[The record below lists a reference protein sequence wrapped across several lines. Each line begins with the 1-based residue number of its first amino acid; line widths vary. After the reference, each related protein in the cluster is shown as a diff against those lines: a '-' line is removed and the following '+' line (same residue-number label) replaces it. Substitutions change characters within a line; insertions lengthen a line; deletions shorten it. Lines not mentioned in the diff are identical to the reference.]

1 LQILFLK
8 GSRSLLM
15 YWQNNY
21 EPGSIASIVLLLR
34 RSVQR
39 FFQHWTIALQFTQ
52 SEAKGRTLVRS
63 YHYSAIM
70 KTLFLLFSLSFVTTI
85 SIAQQPD
92 KYILLKPDRVFDGE
106 TMQSGWVVLVKNNK
120 IEQAGAMIFK
130 LPAGTEIIELKGMTL
145 LPGLIEG
152 HSHLFLHP
160 YNETSWDDQVLKE
173 SRAERTARAV
183 NHAKA
188 TLMAGFTTVRDLGTE
203 GAMYDDVGLKKA
215 IEKGVIPGPRMIV
228 ATRAIVVKGTY
239 GPKSPS
245 PDVELPQGAEEV
257 AGLEELSKAVRSQI
271 GHGADLVKVYADY
284 RYGPN
289 GEAQPTF
296 SQLELQS
303 AVDIASGS
311 GRKVVAHAST
321 TEGMKRAINAGIS
334 TIEHGDGGTE
344 DVFKLMKEKNV
355 ALCPTLAAG
364 AAIQQYRGW
373 KKGIDPE
380 PQSITN
386 KKKNFQLALQ
396 TGVTICMGG
405 DVGVFSH
412 GDNAREMELMVEY
425 GMKPIDVLRSA
436 TSINADVFG
445 YGEKIGRIKKDLFAD
460 LIAVDADPSIDIK
473 NIRKIKLV
481 MKDGVIFKKE

>member
-1 LQILFLK
+1 MRKVFL
-8 GSRSLLM
+8 SL
-15 YWQNNY
+15 
-21 EPGSIASIVLLLR
+21 I
-34 RSVQR
+34 
-39 FFQHWTIALQFTQ
+39 F
-52 SEAKGRTLVRS
+52 LVHVTVS
-63 YHYSAIM
+63 
-70 KTLFLLFSLSFVTTI
+70 FS
-85 SIAQQPD
+85 QQPD

-106 TMQSGWVVLVKNNK
+106 TMQTGWVVLVKNNK
-120 IEQAGAMIFK
+120 IEQAGAMMFK
-130 LPAGTEIIELKGMTL
+130 LPAGSEVIELKGMTL

-228 ATRAIVVKGTY
+228 ATRAIVAKGTY
-239 GPKSPS
+239 GPRSPS

-271 GHGADLVKVYADY
+271 GHGADLIKVYADY

-289 GEAQPTF
+289 GENQPTF
-296 SQLELQS
+296 SQIELQS
-303 AVDIASGS
+303 AVDIASSS

-321 TEGMKRAINAGIS
+321 AEGMKRAINAGIS

-344 DVFKLMKEKNV
+344 EVFKLMKEKNV

-364 AAIQQYRGW
+364 DAIQQYRGW
-373 KKGIDPE
+373 KKGVDPE
-380 PQSITN
+380 SQSITN
-386 KKKNFQLALQ
+386 KKKSFQLALQ
-396 TGVTICMGG
+396 AAVTICMGG

-425 GMKPIDVLRSA
+425 GMKPIDVLKSA
-436 TSINADVFG
+436 TSTNADVFG

-460 LIAVDADPSIDIK
+460 LIAVEGDPSKDIK
-473 NIRKIKLV
+473 QIRNIKLV
-481 MKDGVIFKKE
+481 MKNGIVYRKE